1 MKRMY
6 IYVAVAVVVVG
17 TVGYY
22 IIGNGKAKEIAQ
34 PVGQTTR
41 VVTVTRGNLDL
52 SVSANGV
59 VQPIDKVEI
68 KSKASGQIEKLEFE
82 EGQLV
87 QKGVLLIELDRRT
100 AQNDYDQAKADLA
113 VAESNL
119 QQAENNFRRSQELF
133 EKSLISEQEKDQ
145 TTLDKVRAEAQ
156 LVKAKAVLS
165 SAEERLRDTRI
176 VSPITGVILSRSVA
190 LGQIISSGT
199 SNVSG
204 GTTLATIADM
214 EEVYVETNVDEV
226 DIGKVQVGHQ
236 AKVVADAFP
245 EDAFRGE
252 VIRIAPLGKTQ
263 QNVTTFSVIILVR
276 NIGGKLKAGMSASV
290 DIEIFNRRDVLLLP
304 ADAFKDPRSGQGA
317 VLMAAIKEREREE
330 NPKADSTKHEESAA
344 SVAPASPDDFRQRMA
359 SMSPEEQQKYREQMR
374 ARFQNMS
381 QEERQR
387 FFSQMRGQ
395 FGGGQMGGGMR
406 RQAQTVKPD
415 APKERVVE
423 VREGGEFVP
432 KLVKLGAANYDF
444 GEVLEGLKEGDEVRV
459 TTISRAKVAA
469 EAMNERMRSMSGMG
483 GISGGAPRTATGG
496 GRR

>member
-6 IYVAVAVVVVG
+6 IYIAVAVVVVG

-22 IIGNGKAKEIAQ
+22 IIGNGKKDVAAQ

-41 VVTVTRGNLDL
+41 IVTVTRGNLDL

-119 QQAENNFRRSQELF
+119 QQSENNYRRSQELF

-145 TTLDKVRAEAQ
+145 TTLEKVRAEAQ

-245 EDAFRGE
+245 EDNFRGE

-276 NIGGKLKAGMSASV
+276 NMGGKLKAGMSASV

-304 ADAFKDPRSGQGA
+304 ADAFKDPRTEQGR
-317 VLMAAIKEREREE
+317 VLMASIREREDKE
-330 NPKADSTKHEESAA
+330 KPKTDSATTKESTTEAVPANPDEI
-344 SVAPASPDDFRQRMA
+344 RQRMA
-359 SMSPEEQQKYREQMR
+359 NMSPEEQQKYRDQMR
-374 ARFQNMS
+374 QRFQNMS

-387 FFSQMRGQ
+387 LFSQMRGQ

-406 RQAQTVKPD
+406 RQQQSAKPD
-415 APKERVVE
+415 APKERIVE
-423 VREGGEFVP
+423 VREGNDFVP
-432 KLVKLGAANYDF
+432 KIVKVGAANYDF

-459 TTISRAKVAA
+459 TTISRAKIAA
-469 EAMNERMRSMSGMG
+469 EAMNERMRNMSGVGGMG
-483 GISGGAPRTATGG
+483 GGATRAATG
-496 GRR
+496 RR